1 MKRNL
6 IFLITGVALFIAI
19 ADMPYGYYQ
28 LLRFFVCG
36 VGAYG
41 AYLNYGQK
49 KIGWVW
55 ILGIIALLFNPFM
68 KFYLEKEVWKTI
80 DFVAG
85 IIFCTYFVIKHKN
98 IQKE

>member
-1 MKRNL
+1 MKKNP
-6 IFLITGVALFIAI
+6 IFLIVAIALFIAI

-41 AYLNYGQK
+41 AYLCYEQK
-49 KIGWVW
+49 KIEWAW

-68 KFYLEKEVWKTI
+68 KFYLEKDTWKLI
-80 DFVAG
+80 DLIVG
-85 IIFCTYFVIKHKN
+85 IVFCIYFMIKVKKN
-98 IQKE
+98 E

>member
-1 MKRNL
+1 MKRNPV
-6 IFLITGVALFIAI
+6 FLITAIALFIAM

-41 AYLNYGQK
+41 AYLSYEQK
-49 KIGWVW
+49 KTGWVW

-68 KFYLEKEVWKTI
+68 KFYFEKEVWKII
-80 DFVAG
+80 DFIAG
-85 IIFCTYFVIKHKN
+85 IIFCVCFFGKN
-98 IQKE
+98 KQR